1 MTATQG
7 SSAHGCLLQSGDG
20 GVGAG
25 VRASKTFGTSNQQL
39 IIFAKQAGTY
49 GNSLTAGIVVSGTS
63 TAFSIV
69 VTETSVLINSATDGG
84 GTATTTVLQAIAA
97 LYANATFGANFD
109 ATVGVGNGSGVLAAG
124 ASAALTSGAAGTE
137 VFTTI
142 AEITGFSGPQNTQE
156 LIDATH
162 LESTDGFREY
172 LPGLR
177 DGGSITFS
185 GNYLP
190 TNANQLQLSTD
201 LVDGT
206 RRNYRVVWS
215 DAGQTTDEF
224 GGYVVGFT
232 PSAQLGDKLS
242 FDGEIKITGAIT
254 RLP

>member
-25 VRASKTFGTSNQQL
+25 TKASKTFGTSNQVL
-39 IIFAKQAGTY
+39 VIEAKNAGTY
-49 GNSLTAGIVVSGTS
+49 GNALTAGIVVSGTS
-63 TAFSIV
+63 TALSFTI
-69 VTETSVLINSATDGG
+69 TETSVLINSATDGG
-84 GTATTTVLQAIAA
+84 GAATTTVLMAISE
-97 LYANATFGANFD
+97 LYENATFQEFFNANKGA
-109 ATVGVGNGSGVLAAG
+109 GNGSGVLVAG
-124 ASAALTSGAAGTE
+124 ASGVLSGGAAGTE
-137 VFTTI
+137 AFTTI
-142 AEITGFSGPQNTQE
+142 AEITGFSGPQNQQE

-201 LVDGT
+201 LIDGT

-242 FDGEIKITGAIT
+242 FDGEIKITGAIS